1 MFSVLSY
8 QIAASLK
15 EDVYGAMQRD
25 IPCVLEV
32 FLSFLQAVEHYVLRC
47 EGWG

>member
-1 MFSVLSY
+1 MFSH
-8 QIAASLK
+8 QIAASVK
-15 EDVYGAMQRD
+15 GDVYGAMQRD
-25 IPCVLEV
+25 FPCILEV

>member
-1 MFSVLSY
+1 MFSVLY
-8 QIAASLK
+8 HQIAASLK
-15 EDVYGAMQRD
+15 EDVCGAMQRD
-25 IPCVLEV
+25 IACVLEV